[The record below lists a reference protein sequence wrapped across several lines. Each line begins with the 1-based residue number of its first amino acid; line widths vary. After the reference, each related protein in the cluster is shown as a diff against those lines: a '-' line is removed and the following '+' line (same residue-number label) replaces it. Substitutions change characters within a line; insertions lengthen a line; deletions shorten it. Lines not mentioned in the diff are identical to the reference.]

1 MARIETPK
9 IRNIAFV
16 GHEGAGKTM
25 LVEAFLHKVGVLTR
39 MGTIK
44 EGNTA
49 SDFDPDEREGGK
61 SFSCST
67 LSFSYKD
74 VLFNMLDVPGSSD
87 CVGELLTALRA
98 VECAVI
104 CVDATSGVKVNT
116 RKIWQEAEKLGLPC
130 CFAITRLDAE
140 NTNFA
145 KTLGEIQEF
154 FGDRC
159 IPALW
164 PDGSAASFNK
174 VFSVLE
180 PADGAPEDVSAVNE
194 KLSEAVV
201 EADDA
206 LMEKY
211 LEGEEISDE
220 VFRATFTKAM
230 LQRVLFPVLVAAGE
244 PQVGLE
250 ETLDFLA
257 AFAPK
262 PTELERK
269 GMAGEE
275 EVVLDPDNGFV
286 GFVYRTVADEFV
298 TRISYL
304 RVLSGRLASN
314 TSFVNRRTGKTE
326 RIGSLLK
333 VCGKEQ
339 EPVEEGICG
348 DIVAVAKVEDILAG
362 DTLTDD
368 KTKITLP
375 EIQFPTPMCS
385 LAVRP
390 KSRGDEQKISTA
402 LKELVADDR
411 TIAVQADSQTGDLVL
426 SGMSDLHLSL
436 MLKRLKRRRK
446 VEVDT
451 APPKIPYK
459 ETITKS
465 AKYVEYTHKKQTGGA
480 GQFAR
485 VFIDVE
491 PLERG
496 GGYEFVDKIFGG
508 VIDQTF
514 RPSVDKGIQQKMAEG
529 VIAGYPVVDVR
540 VTLVDG
546 KTHPVDSKDIAF
558 QIAGREAFKKA
569 FLQCN
574 PVLLEPIVKL
584 EVVVPQS
591 NMGDVMG
598 DLNGKRG
605 RILSSN
611 TEGSL
616 AVVQALIPLGEI
628 QNYQAGL
635 KSMTGGEGSYTME
648 FDHYD
653 IVPPNVHK
661 AIVAEYE
668 KEQEQK

>member
-1 MARIETPK
+1 MARIETTK
-9 IRNIAFV
+9 IRNIALV
-16 GHEGAGKTM
+16 GHEGAGKTT

-39 MGTIK
+39 MGSIK

-49 SDFDPDEREGGK
+49 GDFDPDEREAGK
-61 SFSCST
+61 SFFCST

-74 VLFNMLDVPGSSD
+74 VFFNILDVPGSSD
-87 CVGELLTALRA
+87 CVGDMLTALRA
-98 VECAVI
+98 VECVLI

-116 RKIWQEAEKLGLPC
+116 RKLWQEAEKLGLPC
-130 CFAITRLDAE
+130 CFAVTRLDAE
-140 NTNFA
+140 NTTYG
-145 KTLGEIQEF
+145 KTLAEIQEY

-164 PDGSAASFNK
+164 PDGSAGSFSR

-180 PADGAPEDVSAVNE
+180 PQDGAPEEVSSTKE

-201 EADDA
+201 EADDE

-211 LEGEEISDE
+211 LEGEEIPNE
-220 VFRATFTKAM
+220 TFRSTFTKAM

-250 ETLDFLA
+250 EMLDFLA
-257 AFAPK
+257 AFAPN
-262 PTELERK
+262 PNEVERK

-275 EVVLDPDNGFV
+275 EVVLDPGNGFV

-304 RVLSGRLASN
+304 RVLSGKLASN
-314 TSFVNRRTGKTE
+314 TSFVNRRTGKSE

-333 VCGKEQ
+333 ICGKEQ
-339 EPVEEGICG
+339 KPVEEGVCG

-375 EIQFPTPMCS
+375 EIHFPTPMCS
-385 LAVRP
+385 VAVRP
-390 KSRGDEQKISTA
+390 KSRGDEQKISTS
-402 LKELVADDR
+402 LRELVADDR
-411 TIAVQADSQTGDLVL
+411 TVAVRADPQTGDLVL

-446 VEVDT
+446 LDVGT
-451 APPKIPYK
+451 ALPKIPYM

-485 VFIDVE
+485 IFIDLE
-491 PLERG
+491 PQERG
-496 GGYEFVDKIFGG
+496 AGYEFVDKIFGG
-508 VIDQTF
+508 VIDHSF
-514 RPSVDKGIQQKMAEG
+514 RPSVDKGIQNKMAEG

-540 VTLVDG
+540 VSLVDG

-569 FLQCN
+569 VLQCN

-584 EVVVPQS
+584 EVVVPQA

-605 RILSSN
+605 RILTSG
-611 TEGSL
+611 TEGNL
-616 AVVQALIPLGEI
+616 AVVQALIPMGEV

-653 IVPPNVHK
+653 IVPPSVHK
-661 AIVAEYE
+661 MIVAEYE